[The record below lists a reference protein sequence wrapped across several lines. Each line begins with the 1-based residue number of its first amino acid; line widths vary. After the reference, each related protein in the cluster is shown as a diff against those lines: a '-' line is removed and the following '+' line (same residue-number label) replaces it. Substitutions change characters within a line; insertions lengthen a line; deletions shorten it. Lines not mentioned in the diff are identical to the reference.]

1 MSAPVAT
8 STTSTTTA
16 PKPSGEGD
24 DVEARI
30 RDYLAANLPGAS
42 ADLRLEGVQR
52 IAVGWSHET
61 WLFDATWSG
70 DDGPTT
76 QGFCLRRDPGNALLR
91 ELSDLGTQ
99 FQVLRC
105 LDDTAVPTPK
115 PYFYEDD
122 PAILGAPFLVMER
135 VPGECPS
142 PWGGDGPALLR
153 GGGRPRRPARQLHR
167 HPGRAP
173 HARLEGGRA
182 STSSAS
188 PAPAPTSPAAR
199 WPSGG
204 RWSRR
209 PSTNPTR

>member
-16 PKPSGEGD
+16 PTPWRGD

-61 WLFDATWSG
+61 WLFDAIWSG

-91 ELSDLGTQ
+91 ELSDLG
-99 FQVLRC
+99 
-105 LDDTAVPTPK
+105 DAVPGPAL
-115 PYFYEDD
+115 PGRHRRAD
-122 PAILGAPFLVMER
+122 PQAVLLRGRPRHPGRSVPRDGAGAGGVPQPLGWR
-135 VPGECPS
+135 R
-142 PWGGDGPALLR
+142 PALLR

-167 HPGRAP
+167 HPRRAP